1 MNRKNRNIK
10 KYYQALITGS
20 VLLLS
25 LSGCIPAALVVGATA
40 GGAVVYDKR
49 DVATIRSDQHAA
61 NTAQYWIDTDPQL
74 KGRSHIG
81 VSVFNE
87 VGLLVGQAQTPE
99 LRDRA
104 YELMQ
109 KAQGTRR
116 IYNAITIAAPLSEM
130 HRASDSWVTSKVKTI
145 LLAKPGL
152 QSNDIKVVTEDG
164 VVYLLGSIAK
174 DQADIAT
181 DAVRHVDGVTR
192 VVKVFEYT

>member
-1 MNRKNRNIK
+1 MKNINSINNMK
-10 KYYQALITGS
+10 KCLIPL
-20 VLLLS
+20 VFLPLY
-25 LSGCIPAALVVGATA
+25 GCIPAALVVGATA
-40 GGAVVYDKR
+40 GGAIVYDKR
-49 DVATIRSDQHAA
+49 DLATLKSDQHSA
-61 NTAQYWIDTDPQL
+61 NIAQYWIDTDPQL
-74 KGRSHIG
+74 KGRSKIS

-87 VGLLVGQAQTPE
+87 IGLLVGQAQTTE

-116 IYNAITIAAPLSEM
+116 IYNAITIAAPLSDM
-130 HRASDSWVTSKVKTI
+130 HRASDAWVTSKVKTV
-145 LLAKPGL
+145 LLAQSGL

-164 VVYLLGSIAK
+164 VVYLLGSIAR